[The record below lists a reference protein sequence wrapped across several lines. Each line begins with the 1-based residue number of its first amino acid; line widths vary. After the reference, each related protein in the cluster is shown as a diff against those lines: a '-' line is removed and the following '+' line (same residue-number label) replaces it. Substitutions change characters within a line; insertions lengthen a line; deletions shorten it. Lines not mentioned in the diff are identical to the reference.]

1 MRTIKMMFVLF
12 VLSLASC
19 ADNIEVI
26 PQNEVKET
34 KKQQVVKF
42 AHRSANKVSSKNW
55 LQAIPDSIYISQL
68 SIPGTHE
75 SSALYEGLPSTAKC
89 QNLDI
94 DKQLEI
100 GVRYLDIRCRHFK
113 NKFTIHHGPIYQH
126 KNFSDILS
134 VCKTFLT
141 ENPTEFIFMS
151 IKDEHTAVENN
162 RSFYETFQEYV
173 TNEANGLFFTE
184 DRIPTLVEARGK
196 IVLIRRFSVP
206 KDVELGL
213 QAREGFRD
221 NRAFIIE
228 NSTNEFHV
236 QDMYKVHENAEKWKL
251 VTTMFNECINDT
263 NPQHLYLNNT
273 SGYKP
278 GAFGIPVITAVSNQI
293 NNQLGIYLDDIA
305 MSTNKNRKLG
315 IIGIDFITAT
325 RAKQIYS
332 IQDF

>member
-1 MRTIKMMFVLF
+1 MKTIKLLLVTL
-12 VLSLASC
+12 VLSFANC
-19 ADNIEVI
+19 ADNTDVL
-26 PQNEVKET
+26 PQNEMKTE
-34 KKQQVVKF
+34 QQVIKL
-42 AHRSANKVSSKNW
+42 AHRSTNEISAKNW
-55 LQAIPDSIYISQL
+55 LQTVPDNVYVSQL

-75 SSALYEGLPSTAKC
+75 SSALYEGLSNTAKC

-126 KNFSDILS
+126 KNFSDVLS
-134 VCKTFLT
+134 ICKKFLQ
-141 ENPTEFIFMS
+141 ENPSEFIFMS
-151 IKDEHTAVENN
+151 IKDEHTAEENN
-162 RSFYETFQEYV
+162 RYFYQTFEEYV

-184 DRIPTLVEARGK
+184 DRIPTLGEVRGK
-196 IVLIRRFSVP
+196 IILIRRFVVP
-206 KDVELGL
+206 DNVELGI
-213 QAREGFRD
+213 QARQGFRD
-221 NRAFIIE
+221 NRAFVIE

-236 QDMYKVHENAEKWKL
+236 QDMYKVNENAEKWNL
-251 VTTMFNECINDT
+251 VTTMFNQCVNDK

-278 GAFGIPVITAVSNQI
+278 GFFGIPVITAVSNQI
-293 NNQLGIYLDDIA
+293 NNQLGIYLDDIE

-325 RAKQIYS
+325 RAKQIYT